1 MSTRVIC
8 LRSGKPYDIL
18 VDRSSP
24 FGNPFSH
31 LADTLA
37 EFKTP
42 TKYEAVRRFSQWVRL
57 NPDLIR
63 RIKTELK
70 DKTLACHCGQNNI
83 NRGMCHATILARI
96 ADE

>member
-1 MSTRVIC
+1 MTHVVP
-8 LRSGKPYDIL
+8 LRSGLRYDIL

-31 LADTLA
+31 LPDTLA
-37 EFKTP
+37 QYRTETR
-42 TKYEAVRRFSQWVRL
+42 YQSILRFSQWVRL
-57 NPDLIR
+57 NPELIK

-70 DKTLACHCGQNNI
+70 GKTLACHCGQNRI
-83 NRGMCHATILARI
+83 NQGLCHATILARI